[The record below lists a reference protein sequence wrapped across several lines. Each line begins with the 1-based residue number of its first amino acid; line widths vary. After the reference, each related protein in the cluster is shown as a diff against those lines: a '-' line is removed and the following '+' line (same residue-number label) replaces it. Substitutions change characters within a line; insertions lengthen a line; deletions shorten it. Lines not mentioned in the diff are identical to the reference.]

1 MKNMNEFL
9 TSIANGTLTD
19 DAIAFA
25 KSELEKRA
33 TANANAASKR
43 NDKWYAENGELLEA
57 VRALLISKG
66 HPLTA
71 SEIVANVEGIN
82 STSKATAI
90 CKRIEGIVIGEAQAD
105 KRIVKVYSL

>member
-57 VRALLISKG
+57 VRSFLTSKG
-66 HPLTA
+66 HPVTA
-71 SEIVANVEGIN
+71 SEIATNVSGVY
-82 STSKATAI
+82 TPSKATAL
-90 CKRIEGIVIGEAQAD
+90 CKHIEGIVIGEGQAD